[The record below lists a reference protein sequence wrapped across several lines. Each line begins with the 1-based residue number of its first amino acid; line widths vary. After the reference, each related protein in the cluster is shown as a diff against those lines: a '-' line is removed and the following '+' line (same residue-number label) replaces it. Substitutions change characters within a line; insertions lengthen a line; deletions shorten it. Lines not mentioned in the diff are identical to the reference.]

1 MQGLITLTKDHR
13 DNPGKKEKASIKN
26 YFDSTM
32 SLIKKYKEEQPDR
45 FAEITI
51 EWVNIYQFSLK
62 LTLLLLFLFFHILI

>member
-51 EWVNIYQFSLK
+51 EWVNIY
-62 LTLLLLFLFFHILI
+62 